1 VPVSAWS
8 NLTCALQNALP
19 HKGVIQPPDVCVDAN
34 SQVDRGDVAAPLQCD
49 QGSGSISDLGSNATT
64 PLQCD
69 QGSGSISD
77 PGSNATTPLQCVE
90 IPGSKAQGLILTW
103 TVSVVWG
110 NPAGI

>member
-1 VPVSAWS
+1 MPVSAWS

-49 QGSGSISDLGSNATT
+49 QGSGSNSDLGSNATT

-69 QGSGSISD
+69 
-77 PGSNATTPLQCVE
+77 E